1 MRATIG
7 ALLAAFCVG
16 NHELTERC
24 FTETPLVGRNLG
36 VKVSDIPYLQIFIED
51 SMYIMYVSNYGKL
64 NGLEVMAS
72 KPNGSTYLLGKHG
85 NTNTFFVDWVV
96 PKNEHITT
104 IEV

>member
-16 NHELTERC
+16 THISASC

-36 VKVSDIPYLQIFIED
+36 VKVSDIPILQNVIED
-51 SMYIMYVSNYGKL
+51 SMYIWRFYNYGKL
-64 NGLEVMAS
+64 NGLEIDTAN
-72 KPNGSTYLLGKHG
+72 PEGTTWGLGKHG
-85 NTNTFFVDWVV
+85 NTNTFFVNWVV